1 MTARNLLALDGGKP
15 QLATTDLASWPQFTS
30 DDDLA
35 ALRAA
40 HRADARL
47 DDVDS
52 ASRTV
57 DALAGTRPP
66 GGRGPLRRTR
76 VAQLERAWSAM
87 TGRSDVVA
95 CSSGEVAAR
104 LLTVGLELE
113 SGDEIIV
120 PAGAPLAPAMASMGV
135 VPVFVDVDP
144 QTLHIDPRA
153 VEAALGD
160 RTRAVMAVDRYGTT
174 ADYRKLARIAADAGV
189 ALIEDGSSSIGA
201 TFERRPV
208 GALGTTSICVL
219 RNHATGLALGT
230 GALYATDDPAQ
241 GANAQRLLL
250 VHDPLCS
257 DLTMGDGL
265 SGGAAPVPGVTDRP
279 GSAASFLAHL
289 SGPIAMSELDA
300 TVALDRLDAVE
311 QDVAERSRNGTHLR
325 RALEEIPG
333 IWMPA
338 IARGASHTYAAFP
351 LVVQPDELG
360 LPESTVSVL
369 RDTLV
374 DCVTA
379 EGLWIDSAQ
388 RRGHAG
394 PGDRFPVLD
403 AAIAGGL
410 ILGDHRSPLTATG
423 GTAHMDR
430 IAECFVKILVDNLDR
445 VRQLTLDRA
454 ADRVPPSLPGSR
466 QQLPGNKQGA
476 PRRREDPARRPSGTA
491 TDEG

>member
-1 MTARNLLALDGGKP
+1 MSAHNRLALDGGRP
-15 QLATTDLASWPQFTS
+15 QLATEDIASWPQFTS
-30 DDDLA
+30 DDDVA

-40 HRADARL
+40 RRAVDGIDAFDPLGDPATDGIAHGATADART
-47 DDVDS
+47 S
-52 ASRTV
+52 T
-57 DALAGTRPP
+57 G
-66 GGRGPLRRTR
+66 GPLRRTR
-76 VAQLERAWSAM
+76 VAQLERAWSAV
-87 TGRSDVVA
+87 TGRTDVLA

-104 LLTVGLELE
+104 LLTVGLELDA
-113 SGDEIIV
+113 GDEMIL

-135 VPVFVDVDP
+135 VPVYVDVDP

-153 VEAALGD
+153 IEAAVGD

-174 ADYRKLARIAADAGV
+174 ADYRELDRITTNAGI

-208 GALGTTSICVL
+208 GSLGTTSICVL

-265 SGGAAPVPGVTDRP
+265 SAGAVPVPRVTDRP

-289 SGPIAMSELDA
+289 SGPIAMSDLDA
-300 TVALDRLDAVE
+300 TVAIDRLDSVE
-311 QDVAERSRNGTHLR
+311 REVAARSVNGAHLR
-325 RALEEIPG
+325 RALDEIPG
-333 IWMPA
+333 IWMPKV
-338 IARGASHTYAAFP
+338 ARGASHTYASFP
-351 LVVQPDELG
+351 LVVVPDELG

-388 RRGHAG
+388 RRGQPT
-394 PGDRFPVLD
+394 PGDQFPVLD

-410 ILGDHRSPLTATG
+410 ILGDARSPLTATG
-423 GTAHMDR
+423 GTDHMDR
-430 IAECFVKILVDNLDR
+430 IADCFIKILVENLDR
-445 VRQLTLDRA
+445 VRQLTLDR
-454 ADRVPPSLPGSR
+454 VPTPS
-466 QQLPGNKQGA
+466 N
-476 PRRREDPARRPSGTA
+476 
-491 TDEG
+491 